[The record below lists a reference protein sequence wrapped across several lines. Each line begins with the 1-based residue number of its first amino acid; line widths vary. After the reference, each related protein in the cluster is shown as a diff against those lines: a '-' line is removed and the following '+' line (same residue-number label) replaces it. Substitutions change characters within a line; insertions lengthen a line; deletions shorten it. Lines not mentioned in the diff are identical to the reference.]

1 MRYRFFAP
9 ANCDVEFEIRE
20 CPETT
25 EDPDTCSCDV
35 SKYDVE
41 DLKERLERVERS
53 LAGSDIGSLESTV
66 NDVLNGVSTM
76 QQCIAKM
83 VLPGME
89 ETTEM
94 PRDTTRMDYETTM
107 MDTTKMPMD
116 TTKMDYETT
125 MKAIETTMKQYDTT
139 MPMKDTTMPMK
150 DTTMMD
156 TTMMKDT
163 TMMDTTMKATT
174 MMDPTMKA
182 TTMMDTTMP
191 ATTMMDTTIRPTSA
205 FEMYGTFYAA
215 NLKCQS
221 GTGARTFK
229 NSFSDFVDVPTCV
242 KTCRDDPNCKYA
254 TTDGTTHCIGCRE
267 VPTAAAPGWSVY
279 KAYDARRQLTAQ
291 EVMRIENAALRAR
304 LDELMRN

>member
-1 MRYRFFAP
+1 M
-9 ANCDVEFEIRE
+9 
-20 CPETT
+20 
-25 EDPDTCSCDV
+25 
-35 SKYDVE
+35 
-41 DLKERLERVERS
+41 
-53 LAGSDIGSLESTV
+53 G
-66 NDVLNGVSTM
+66 
-76 QQCIAKM
+76 
-83 VLPGME
+83 
-89 ETTEM
+89 
-94 PRDTTRMDYETTM
+94 DYETTM

-139 MPMKDTTMPMK
+139 MPMKDTTMMDTTMM

-163 TMMDTTMKATT
+163 TMMDTTMPMKDTTMMDTTMMKDTTMMETTMKATT
-174 MMDPTMKA
+174 MMDTTMKA

>member
-1 MRYRFFAP
+1 
-9 ANCDVEFEIRE
+9 
-20 CPETT
+20 
-25 EDPDTCSCDV
+25 
-35 SKYDVE
+35 
-41 DLKERLERVERS
+41 
-53 LAGSDIGSLESTV
+53 
-66 NDVLNGVSTM
+66 
-76 QQCIAKM
+76 
-83 VLPGME
+83 
-89 ETTEM
+89 
-94 PRDTTRMDYETTM
+94 
-107 MDTTKMPMD
+107 
-116 TTKMDYETT
+116 MDYETT

-139 MPMKDTTMPMK
+139 MPMKDTTMMDTTMPMK

-163 TMMDTTMKATT
+163 TMMDTTMPMKDTT
-174 MMDPTMKA
+174 MMDTTMMKA
-182 TTMMDTTMP
+182 TTMMETTMP

>member
-1 MRYRFFAP
+1 
-9 ANCDVEFEIRE
+9 
-20 CPETT
+20 
-25 EDPDTCSCDV
+25 
-35 SKYDVE
+35 
-41 DLKERLERVERS
+41 LERVEKS

-94 PRDTTRMDYETTM
+94 PRDTTMMDTTM

-125 MKAIETTMKQYDTT
+125 KMMDTTKMDYETTMKAIETSMMQYTTMMKDTTMMDTTMMKDTTMMDTT
-139 MPMKDTTMPMK
+139 MPMKDTTMMDTTMPMKDTTMMDTTMPMK

-163 TMMDTTMKATT
+163 TMMET
-174 MMDPTMKA
+174 TMKA
-182 TTMMDTTMP
+182 TTMMDTTM
-191 ATTMMDTTIRPTSA
+191 MDTPQPTSA
-205 FEMYGTFYAA
+205 FQMYGELVEALA
-215 NLKCQS
+215 NRKCQS

-229 NSFSDFVDVPTCV
+229 NSFENFIDVATCV
-242 KTCRDDPNCKYA
+242 KQCRDDKNCLYA
-254 TTDGTTHCIGCRE
+254 TTDGTTHCIGCNQ
-267 VPTAAAPGWSVY
+267 VPTAPADNWEVY
-279 KAYDARRQLTAQ
+279 RAFDARRQLTAQ
-291 EVMRIENAALRAR
+291 EVLRIENAALRAQ
-304 LDELMRN
+304 LDKLMRN

>member
-1 MRYRFFAP
+1 
-9 ANCDVEFEIRE
+9 
-20 CPETT
+20 
-25 EDPDTCSCDV
+25 
-35 SKYDVE
+35 
-41 DLKERLERVERS
+41 
-53 LAGSDIGSLESTV
+53 
-66 NDVLNGVSTM
+66 M

-139 MPMKDTTMPMK
+139 MPMKDTTMMDTTMMKDTTMMDTTMPMK

-163 TMMDTTMKATT
+163 TMMETTMKATT
-174 MMDPTMKA
+174 MMDTTMKA